1 MEMRGRKGHKM
12 DRGGRAHRP
21 RQGRETQ
28 THKCLIF
35 TEEKKQNI
43 QCPLLKTHPSQAK
56 PSVKRGKKTEHR
68 QNDYLISNYSYLYLI
83 YMSEDPQYFGKT

>member
-1 MEMRGRKGHKM
+1 MRGRKGHKM

-35 TEEKKQNI
+35 TEEKKNKHTMFTAQN
-43 QCPLLKTHPSQAK
+43 PSE
-56 PSVKRGKKTEHR
+56 PS
-68 QNDYLISNYSYLYLI
+68 
-83 YMSEDPQYFGKT
+83 

>member
-1 MEMRGRKGHKM
+1 MEMRGRKGHRM

-28 THKCLIF
+28 THKWLIF
-35 TEEKKQNI
+35 TEGKQKTKNI

-56 PSVKRGKKTEHR
+56 QSVKRGKKPNTVR
-68 QNDYLISNYSYLYLI
+68 MIS
-83 YMSEDPQYFGKT
+83 